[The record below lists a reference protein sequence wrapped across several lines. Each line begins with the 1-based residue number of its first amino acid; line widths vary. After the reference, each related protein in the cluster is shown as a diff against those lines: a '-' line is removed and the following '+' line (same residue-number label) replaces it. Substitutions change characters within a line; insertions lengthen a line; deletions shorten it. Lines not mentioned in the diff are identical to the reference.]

1 MSVLFFDLDNTLYP
15 HRLGVVARIDER
27 INDYLELRLGV
38 PSAEVD
44 ALRRRFWA
52 EHGTTLRG
60 LTARHSIDA
69 DDYLAYIHDIE
80 LEDLLQPDLELRA
93 LLARLPGR
101 KAVFSNAPRCHAHR
115 VLERLGLG
123 DAFETVIALE
133 DLGYVPKPDA
143 RAFSTAF
150 AQARTAGEGC
160 ALIDDLT
167 NNLAAAKQ
175 LGMRT
180 IWVAEDHDG
189 SAPDGAIDHVITRVH
204 EVEGVLA
211 AAPRVAASRD

>member
-1 MSVLFFDLDNTLYP
+1 VLFFDLDNTLYP
-15 HRLGVVARIDER
+15 HRLGVVTRIDDR
-27 INDYLELRLGV
+27 INEYLERRLGV

-60 LTARHSIDA
+60 LTAHHAIDA

-80 LEDLLQPDLELRA
+80 IEDLLQPDLELRA

-101 KAVFSNAPRCHAHR
+101 KVVFSNAARTHARR
-115 VLERLGLG
+115 VLDRLGLA

-143 RAFSTAF
+143 EAFRIALTHAE
-150 AQARTAGEGC
+150 TDGKGC

-167 NNLAAAKQ
+167 NNLAAAKR

-180 IWVAEDHDG
+180 IWVAEHHDG
-189 SAPDGAIDHVITRVH
+189 SPLDAALDSTIDHVIGRVH
-204 EVEGVLA
+204 EIEGILA
-211 AAPRVAASRD
+211 AGEVAARG